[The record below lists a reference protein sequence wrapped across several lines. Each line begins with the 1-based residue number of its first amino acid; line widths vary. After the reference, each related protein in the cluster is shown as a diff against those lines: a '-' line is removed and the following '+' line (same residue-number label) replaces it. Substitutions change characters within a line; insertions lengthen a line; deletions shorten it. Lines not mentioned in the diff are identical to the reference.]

1 MYPKEI
7 HRTIFRKTKQ
17 DDKVIVGIRAKGD
30 GDQMAAFDKWDAKD
44 IGYILPWLLEAKEEM
59 DED

>member
-30 GDQMAAFDKWDAKD
+30 NDQMAAFDKWDAKD
-44 IGYILPWLLEAKEEM
+44 IEAILPWLLDAREEM
-59 DED
+59 NGD